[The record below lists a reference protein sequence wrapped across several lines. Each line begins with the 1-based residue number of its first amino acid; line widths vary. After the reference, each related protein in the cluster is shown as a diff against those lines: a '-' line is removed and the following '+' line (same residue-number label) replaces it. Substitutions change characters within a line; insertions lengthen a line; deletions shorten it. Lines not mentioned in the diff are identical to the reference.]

1 MFYYNG
7 RYYLLHVIV
16 LTFTYQL
23 IVLHLW
29 SDFFYLKTPLSIKIY
44 SSVAELPNNWDTF
57 AVENIFLSSKYLE
70 ILQKSAPANMIS
82 HFIGLFKESEL
93 VGIALSQF
101 LDLNKLESF
110 GERDKCIKTAVRN
123 IVFKNFC
130 SHILIIGNNMLTGQN
145 AFAFSDKTDN
155 VQVLVALKTAS
166 EKLAAIFNKKG
177 LKVHITTFK
186 DFPTE
191 ETKAF
196 HQAGF
201 HNHFQFS
208 TQPNMLFDIPNHW
221 KSEQDYINALSKK
234 YRDQYKR
241 ARKKAEGIEKR
252 KMHLEDIIEYE
263 ETIYDLYHHVAK
275 NAHFNTFFLPKDHFR
290 TFKEIL
296 EDKFL
301 FYGYFLDKKLIGFNT
316 LIKNGEVMDTY
327 FLGYDDSIQREKML
341 YLNMLYDMV
350 AYSINKGFNEIIFAR
365 TALEIKSSIGAK
377 PQEMFGF
384 AKHSNSIADLAF
396 EKVFCY
402 LEPTVVWQERNP
414 FK

>member
-1 MFYYNG
+1 M
-7 RYYLLHVIV
+7 
-16 LTFTYQL
+16 
-23 IVLHLW
+23 W

-44 SSVAELPNNWDTF
+44 STVNELPNNWDTI
-57 AVENIFLSSKYLE
+57 AVDNIFLSSNYLE
-70 ILQKSAPANMIS
+70 ILEKSAPTNMIS
-82 HFIGLFKESEL
+82 HFIGLFEESEL

-130 SHILIIGNNMLTGQN
+130 SHILIIGNNMLTGKN
-145 AFAFSDKTDN
+145 AYAFSKKTDN
-155 VQVLVALKTAS
+155 VKVLQALKTAS
-166 EKLAAIFNKKG
+166 EIVKDIFKKKG

-191 ETKAF
+191 EIQAF

-208 TQPNMLFDIPNHW
+208 TQPNMLFDIPSHW
-221 KSEQDYINALSKK
+221 KSEQDYIDTLSKK

-241 ARKKAEGIEKR
+241 ARKKAKGIEKR
-252 KMHLEDIIEYE
+252 KMHLEEIIKYE

-275 NAHFNTFFLPKDHFR
+275 NAHFNTFFLSKNHFR

-296 EDKFL
+296 KDKFL
-301 FYGYFLDKKLIGFNT
+301 FYGYFLDEKLIGFNT

-327 FLGYDDSIQREKML
+327 FLGYDDSVQRKKML
-341 YLNMLYDMV
+341 YLNMLYDMI
-350 AYSINKGFNEIIFAR
+350 AYSINKGFKEIIFAR
-365 TALEIKSSIGAK
+365 TALEIKSSVGAK

-384 AKHSNSIADLAF
+384 AQHSNPIADLAL

-402 LEPTVVWQERNP
+402 LDPTVVWQERNP